1 MLRYALRRLFQ
12 AVPVVILIMVGTF
25 LLLKLAPGDT
35 VDALVGDMGGADA
48 EFIARLRAEYGLD
61 QPVWVQLWKYM
72 AKLATFDFG
81 WSFVYEQPVSTVL
94 LDRLGTTLLL
104 MATSL
109 SLAFTIGTVL
119 GAIAA
124 RRAYSLSD
132 NVISTLGLVFY
143 ATPSFF
149 LSLMMM
155 LLFSV
160 KLGWLPV
167 GGIETI
173 ASFKTGW
180 ERVLDIARHLVMPT
194 AALSLIYMSFYLRL
208 MRASVLEVA
217 ELDYV
222 RTARAK
228 GAGDWRLVKHHV
240 LRNALLPIVTLLG
253 LQFSTML
260 GGSVVVESDILTARP
275 RPARLPVGD
284 PAGPE
289 HADGDHLPL
298 FDHRHRGQFPDR
310 SALRPAR
317 FADRAAMSVAAS
329 EAPADAP
336 GRLVVFWRRYR
347 RNRAALLG
355 LGIFVAVVLMALTAG
370 LVEPDDPL
378 APGGRAADRAVRRL
392 GDAARH
398 RQARA
403 RHRRADLSRRAHL
416 AADRRRRDAD
426 RDRDRHRDRRA
437 VAAIS
442 AAGSTTC

>member
-1 MLRYALRRLFQ
+1 MLRYAFRRLVQ
-12 AVPVVILIMVGTF
+12 AVPVVILIMIGTF

-81 WSFVYEQPVSTVL
+81 WSFVYEQPVATVL

-109 SLAFTIGTVL
+109 SLAFAIGTVL

-124 RRAYSLSD
+124 RRAYSLTD

-180 ERVLDIARHLVMPT
+180 DRVLDVARHLVMPT

-228 GAGDWRLVKHHV
+228 GAGEWRLMTHHV
-240 LRNALLPIVTLLG
+240 MRNALLPVVTLLG
-253 LQFSTML
+253 LQFSTVL
-260 GGSVVVESDILTARP
+260 GGSVVVETIFS
-275 RPARLPVGD
+275 LP
-284 PAGPE
+284 
-289 HADGDHLPL
+289 
-298 FDHRHRGQFPDR
+298 
-310 SALRPAR
+310 
-317 FADRAAMSVAAS
+317 
-329 EAPADAP
+329 
-336 GRLVVFWRRYR
+336 
-347 RNRAALLG
+347 G
-355 LGIFVAVVLMALTAG
+355 LGQLAYRSVIQRDMNTLMGIIFLCSIIVVVVNFLTD
-370 LVEPDDPL
+370 LL
-378 APGGRAADRAVRRL
+378 YSRL
-392 GDAARH
+392 D
-398 RQARA
+398 
-403 RHRRADLSRRAHL
+403 SRIEL
-416 AADRRRRDAD
+416 K
-426 RDRDRHRDRRA
+426 
-437 VAAIS
+437 
-442 AAGSTTC
+442 

>member
-1 MLRYALRRLFQ
+1 MLRYAFRRLVQ
-12 AVPVVILIMVGTF
+12 AVPVVILIMIGTF

-81 WSFVYEQPVSTVL
+81 WSFVYEQPVATVL

-109 SLAFTIGTVL
+109 SLAFAIGTVL

-124 RRAYSLSD
+124 RRAYSLTD

-180 ERVLDIARHLVMPT
+180 DRVLDVARHLVMPT

-228 GAGDWRLVKHHV
+228 GAGEWQLMTHHV
-240 LRNALLPIVTLLG
+240 MRNALLPVVTLLG
-253 LQFSTML
+253 LQFSTVL
-260 GGSVVVESDILTARP
+260 GGSVVVETIFS
-275 RPARLPVGD
+275 LP
-284 PAGPE
+284 
-289 HADGDHLPL
+289 
-298 FDHRHRGQFPDR
+298 
-310 SALRPAR
+310 
-317 FADRAAMSVAAS
+317 
-329 EAPADAP
+329 
-336 GRLVVFWRRYR
+336 
-347 RNRAALLG
+347 G
-355 LGIFVAVVLMALTAG
+355 LGQLAYRSVIQRDMNTLMGIIFLCSIIVVVVNFLTD
-370 LVEPDDPL
+370 LL
-378 APGGRAADRAVRRL
+378 YSRL
-392 GDAARH
+392 D
-398 RQARA
+398 
-403 RHRRADLSRRAHL
+403 SRIEL
-416 AADRRRRDAD
+416 K
-426 RDRDRHRDRRA
+426 
-437 VAAIS
+437 
-442 AAGSTTC
+442 